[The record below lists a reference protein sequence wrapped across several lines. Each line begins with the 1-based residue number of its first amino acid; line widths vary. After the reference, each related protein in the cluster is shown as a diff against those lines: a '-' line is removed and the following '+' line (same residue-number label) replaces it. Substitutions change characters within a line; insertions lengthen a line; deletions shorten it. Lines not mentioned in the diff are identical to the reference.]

1 MKRYY
6 FDLRDEDGI
15 AVDDEGIELPD
26 MDAVQKEAAV
36 TIAAV
41 ARDVSTRPIVDS
53 EAAVEVRDDT
63 GAVMAIRLTIAIE
76 IMRSN

>member
-6 FDLRDEDGI
+6 FDRDEDGI
-15 AVDDEGIELPD
+15 AVNDEGIELPD
-26 MDAVQKEAAV
+26 LEAVQKEAAV

-53 EAAVEVRDDT
+53 ETAVEVRDDI

-76 IMRSN
+76 IVRSN